1 MLKYLCIINKPWRQM
16 VIMNLDYATII
27 LGFAGGLGL
36 FIYGMQVMAS
46 GLQKAAGNSLKKIL
60 EVLTKNKFL
69 GVLLGIG
76 VTAIIQSSSATT
88 VMVVGFVNAG
98 LMNLQQ
104 TVGIIMGANIGTT
117 VTGWLVSSVQWAGV
131 FSPENLA
138 PIAVFI
144 GAALAIFSKKQTV
157 NQIGEILVGFG
168 MLFIGIEMMST
179 GVEPLQHLPAFK
191 EAFTQFGRNPLLGV
205 LVGAVVT
212 AVIQSSSA
220 SVGILQSLSLT
231 GLVSWNSAVYIIMGQ
246 NIGTCVTALLS
257 SVGTSKN
264 AKGAAYIHLLFNVIG
279 SVFFS
284 ILAAIFFT
292 FYHDFGFQKI
302 GMVEISLIH
311 TGFNIAN
318 TVIMFPFSGL
328 FVKMAEKLATVTS
341 KNTGDDE
348 TVPVHLD
355 DRILSTPSIAMSNC
369 TKEIVRLGNMSLK
382 NLTAACESLENRDGS
397 RVEKILEREKNIDNL
412 TKAIT
417 AYLVKLCNS
426 NLTKQENTNA
436 TGMFHIVN
444 DMERIGD
451 HAENI
456 IEMTQQMIADD
467 LELSKK
473 GIDDLKKMAEESLK
487 SVRNCIIALSDND
500 IDFAEKVIKEEE
512 RVDNLEKQIRGE
524 HMQRLTSGECN
535 PRVGVIFLDAL
546 TNLERVSDHAL
557 NVAQGVIGA
566 NTTKN

>member
-1 MLKYLCIINKPWRQM
+1 M

-382 NLTAACESLENRDGS
+382 NLTAACESLENRDGL

>member
-1 MLKYLCIINKPWRQM
+1 M

-566 NTTKN
+566 HTTKN

>member
-1 MLKYLCIINKPWRQM
+1 
-16 VIMNLDYATII
+16 MNLDYATII

-284 ILAAIFFT
+284 ILAAVFFT

>member
-1 MLKYLCIINKPWRQM
+1 M

-451 HAENI
+451 HADNI

>member
-1 MLKYLCIINKPWRQM
+1 M
-16 VIMNLDYATII
+16 VIMNYATII

-168 MLFIGIEMMST
+168 MLFIGIEMMSS
-179 GVEPLQHLPAFK
+179 GVEPLQKLPAFK

-220 SVGILQSLSLT
+220 SVGILQSLSIT

>member
-1 MLKYLCIINKPWRQM
+1 M

-69 GVLLGIG
+69 GVLLGVG

-220 SVGILQSLSLT
+220 SVGILQSLSIT

-311 TGFNIAN
+311 TAFNIAN

-328 FVKMAEKLATVTS
+328 FVKMAEKLAAVTS

>member
-1 MLKYLCIINKPWRQM
+1 
-16 VIMNLDYATII
+16 MNLDYATII

-88 VMVVGFVNAG
+88 VMVVGFVNSGIMKLGQAI
-98 LMNLQQ
+98 
-104 TVGIIMGANIGTT
+104 GIIMGANIGTT

>member
-1 MLKYLCIINKPWRQM
+1 M

-444 DMERIGD
+444 DMERISD

>member
-1 MLKYLCIINKPWRQM
+1 M

-168 MLFIGIEMMST
+168 MLFIGIEMMSS

-220 SVGILQSLSLT
+220 SVGILQSLSIT

>member
-1 MLKYLCIINKPWRQM
+1 
-16 VIMNLDYATII
+16 MNLDYATII

-412 TKAIT
+412 TKHIKAS
-417 AYLVKLCNS
+417 LVKLCNS

>member
-1 MLKYLCIINKPWRQM
+1 
-16 VIMNLDYATII
+16 MNLDYATII

-279 SVFFS
+279 SVFCY
-284 ILAAIFFT
+284 ILYFLPRFWLPKDW
-292 FYHDFGFQKI
+292 YGRNQ
-302 GMVEISLIH
+302 
-311 TGFNIAN
+311 FN
-318 TVIMFPFSGL
+318 SY
-328 FVKMAEKLATVTS
+328 
-341 KNTGDDE
+341 
-348 TVPVHLD
+348 
-355 DRILSTPSIAMSNC
+355 RI
-369 TKEIVRLGNMSLK
+369 
-382 NLTAACESLENRDGS
+382 
-397 RVEKILEREKNIDNL
+397 
-412 TKAIT
+412 
-417 AYLVKLCNS
+417 
-426 NLTKQENTNA
+426 
-436 TGMFHIVN
+436 
-444 DMERIGD
+444 
-451 HAENI
+451 
-456 IEMTQQMIADD
+456 
-467 LELSKK
+467 
-473 GIDDLKKMAEESLK
+473 
-487 SVRNCIIALSDND
+487 
-500 IDFAEKVIKEEE
+500 
-512 RVDNLEKQIRGE
+512 
-524 HMQRLTSGECN
+524 
-535 PRVGVIFLDAL
+535 
-546 TNLERVSDHAL
+546 
-557 NVAQGVIGA
+557 
-566 NTTKN
+566 

>member
-1 MLKYLCIINKPWRQM
+1 
-16 VIMNLDYATII
+16 MNLDYATII

-131 FSPENLA
+131 FSPEKLA

>member
-1 MLKYLCIINKPWRQM
+1 M

-205 LVGAVVT
+205 LVGADVT

>member
-1 MLKYLCIINKPWRQM
+1 
-16 VIMNLDYATII
+16 MNLDYATII

-473 GIDDLKKMAEESLK
+473 GIDDLKEMAEESLK

>member
-1 MLKYLCIINKPWRQM
+1 
-16 VIMNLDYATII
+16 MNLDYATII

-557 NVAQGVIGA
+557 NVSQGVIGA

>member
-1 MLKYLCIINKPWRQM
+1 M

-318 TVIMFPFSGL
+318 TVIMFPFSCL

>member
-1 MLKYLCIINKPWRQM
+1 M
-16 VIMNLDYATII
+16 
-27 LGFAGGLGL
+27 
-36 FIYGMQVMAS
+36 
-46 GLQKAAGNSLKKIL
+46 
-60 EVLTKNKFL
+60 TKNKFL

>member
-1 MLKYLCIINKPWRQM
+1 
-16 VIMNLDYATII
+16 MNLDYATII

-397 RVEKILEREKNIDNL
+397 RVEKILEIEKNIDNL

>member
-1 MLKYLCIINKPWRQM
+1 M
-16 VIMNLDYATII
+16 VIMNYATII

-36 FIYGMQVMAS
+36 FIYGMQIMAS

-117 VTGWLVSSVQWAGV
+117 VTGWLVSSVQWAGI

-144 GAALAIFSKKQTV
+144 GAALGIFSKKQTV

-179 GVEPLQHLPAFK
+179 GVEPLKDLPAFR
-191 EAFTQFGRNPLLGV
+191 ESFTHFGRNPFLGV

-284 ILAAIFFT
+284 ILAAIFFS

-328 FVKMAEKLATVTS
+328 FVKMAEKLATITS
-341 KNTGDDE
+341 KNVGEDE

-566 NTTKN
+566 NTTRN

>member
-1 MLKYLCIINKPWRQM
+1 
-16 VIMNLDYATII
+16 MNLDYATII

-284 ILAAIFFT
+284 ILAPIFFT

>member
-1 MLKYLCIINKPWRQM
+1 M

-487 SVRNCIIALSDND
+487 SVRNCIITLSDND

>member
-1 MLKYLCIINKPWRQM
+1 MS
-16 VIMNLDYATII
+16 LDYATII

-168 MLFIGIEMMST
+168 MLFIGIEMMSS
-179 GVEPLQHLPAFK
+179 GVEPLQKLPAFK

-220 SVGILQSLSLT
+220 SVGILQSLSIT

-284 ILAAIFFT
+284 VLAAIFFS

-328 FVKMAEKLATVTS
+328 FVKMAEKLATITS
-341 KNTGDDE
+341 KNVGEDE

-566 NTTKN
+566 NTTRN

>member
-1 MLKYLCIINKPWRQM
+1 M
-16 VIMNLDYATII
+16 VIMSLDYATII

-279 SVFFS
+279 SIFFS
-284 ILAAIFFT
+284 ILAVIFFT
-292 FYHDFGFQKI
+292 VYHDFGFQKI

-311 TGFNIAN
+311 TVFNIAN

-328 FVKMAEKLATVTS
+328 FVKMAEKLAAATS
-341 KNTGDDE
+341 KNAGDDE

>member
-1 MLKYLCIINKPWRQM
+1 
-16 VIMNLDYATII
+16 MNYATII

-168 MLFIGIEMMST
+168 MLFIGIEMMSS
-179 GVEPLQHLPAFK
+179 GVEPLQKLPAFK

-220 SVGILQSLSLT
+220 SVGILQSLSIT

-566 NTTKN
+566 NTTRN

>member
-1 MLKYLCIINKPWRQM
+1 
-16 VIMNLDYATII
+16 MNLDYATII

-168 MLFIGIEMMST
+168 MLFIGIEMMSS

-220 SVGILQSLSLT
+220 SVGILQSLSIT

>member
-1 MLKYLCIINKPWRQM
+1 
-16 VIMNLDYATII
+16 MNLDYATII

-524 HMQRLTSGECN
+524 HTQRLTSGECN

>member
-1 MLKYLCIINKPWRQM
+1 M

-69 GVLLGIG
+69 GVLLGVG

-292 FYHDFGFQKI
+292 FYHDFGSQKI

-311 TGFNIAN
+311 TAFNIAN

-328 FVKMAEKLATVTS
+328 FVKMAEKLAAVTS

>member
-1 MLKYLCIINKPWRQM
+1 M

-417 AYLVKLCNS
+417 AYLVKRCNS

>member
-1 MLKYLCIINKPWRQM
+1 
-16 VIMNLDYATII
+16 MNLDYATII

-69 GVLLGIG
+69 GVILGIG

>member
-1 MLKYLCIINKPWRQM
+1 M

-341 KNTGDDE
+341 KNTGEDE
-348 TVPVHLD
+348 TVPVHPD

>member
-1 MLKYLCIINKPWRQM
+1 
-16 VIMNLDYATII
+16 MNLDYATII

-566 NTTKN
+566 NTTKINF

>member
-1 MLKYLCIINKPWRQM
+1 M

-412 TKAIT
+412 TKSIT

>member
-1 MLKYLCIINKPWRQM
+1 
-16 VIMNLDYATII
+16 MNLDYATII

-436 TGMFHIVN
+436 TGMFHIIN

>member
-1 MLKYLCIINKPWRQM
+1 M

-292 FYHDFGFQKI
+292 FYHDFGFQRI

-341 KNTGDDE
+341 KNTGEDE

>member
-1 MLKYLCIINKPWRQM
+1 M

-397 RVEKILEREKNIDNL
+397 RVEKILEREKNMDNL

>member
-1 MLKYLCIINKPWRQM
+1 
-16 VIMNLDYATII
+16 MNLDYATII

-426 NLTKQENTNA
+426 NLTKHENTNA

>member
-1 MLKYLCIINKPWRQM
+1 
-16 VIMNLDYATII
+16 MNLDYATII

-246 NIGTCVTALLS
+246 NIGTCGTALLS